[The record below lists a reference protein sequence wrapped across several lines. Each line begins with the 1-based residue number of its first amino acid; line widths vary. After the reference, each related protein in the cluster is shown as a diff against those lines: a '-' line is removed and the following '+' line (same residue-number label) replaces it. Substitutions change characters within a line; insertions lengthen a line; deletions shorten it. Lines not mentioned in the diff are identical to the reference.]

1 MEARENLQNNSWID
15 YETLPESIK
24 IQFEELWN
32 LHPEQYNQVKIL
44 GKIVETPRWQQTYGR
59 SYNYTGM
66 VHEALPI
73 PQQLQPFLEYAQKLY
88 PEFVFNQILINWY
101 QNGLHYIGAHSDN
114 TKPLVKDS
122 PIVSISLGEERI
134 FRIKEKQTKKKV
146 KDIILKDKI
155 VITMGGEFQTH
166 YTHEVPKITG
176 KKGEQLGRRINIT
189 FRCFKGDEVPLI

>member
-1 MEARENLQNNSWID
+1 METRQNLQNNSWID
-15 YETLPESIK
+15 YGILPESI
-24 IQFEELWN
+24 QYNFEELWN

-66 VHEALPI
+66 EHEALPI

-114 TKPLVKDS
+114 TKPLVKES
-122 PIVSISLGEERI
+122 PIVSISLGEERL
-134 FRIKEKQTKKKV
+134 FRIKDKQTKSTI
-146 KDIILKDKI
+146 KDIILKDKT

-166 YTHEVPKITG
+166 YTHEVPKVSG
-176 KKGEQLGRRINIT
+176 KKGEQLSRRINIT
-189 FRCFKGDEVPLI
+189 FRCFK